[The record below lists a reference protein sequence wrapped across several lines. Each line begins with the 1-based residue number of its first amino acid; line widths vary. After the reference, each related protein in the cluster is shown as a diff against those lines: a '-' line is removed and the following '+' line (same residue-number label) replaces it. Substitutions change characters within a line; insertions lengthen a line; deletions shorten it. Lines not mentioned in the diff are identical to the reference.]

1 MIKIYSWF
9 VLAIVLL
16 IVTNVLGRF
25 FLDFRFDF
33 AVDVA
38 PQLYGALIILGA
50 SYSLTKGSHIRT
62 DIYWKNFSDRT
73 KAIIDLI
80 GYGLFFPSIGI
91 LAYYSAMDSWRSI
104 SIWEKS
110 SNTMMQ
116 LIIWPYKVSIT
127 LGLILLLVYGIQ
139 EVRKCCLR
147 L

>member
-50 SYSLTKGSHIRT
+50 SYSLVSLVVLVLRKI
-62 DIYWKNFSDRT
+62 N
-73 KAIIDLI
+73 
-80 GYGLFFPSIGI
+80 
-91 LAYYSAMDSWRSI
+91 SI
-104 SIWEKS
+104 S
-110 SNTMMQ
+110 NTWLQ
-116 LIIWPYKVSIT
+116 SLT
-127 LGLILLLVYGIQ
+127 LALMHQHID
-139 EVRKCCLR
+139 R
-147 L
+147 

>member
-9 VLAIVLL
+9 VLGIVLL
-16 IVTNVLGRF
+16 TVTNVLGRF
-25 FLDFRFDF
+25 FFDLRFDF
-33 AVDVA
+33 AVDIV

-50 SYSLTKGSHIRT
+50 SYSLSKGTHIRT

-73 KAIIDLI
+73 KSIIDLL
-80 GYGLFFPSIGI
+80 GYCLFFPSIGI
-91 LAYYSAMDSWRSI
+91 LTYYSAMDSFRSI

-110 SNTMMQ
+110 SNTMTQ
-116 LIIWPYKVSIT
+116 LIIWPYKFSIT
-127 LGLILLLVYGIQ
+127 LGLILLLIYGVQ